1 MKNSSVERQL
11 FLCVKKLIQ
20 FGFEMFQIELSR
32 SEKRIFLPKKTS
44 FVKNKYKNTV
54 KKREN
59 SQKAQRSIEREK
71 EIQ

>member
-1 MKNSSVERQL
+1 
-11 FLCVKKLIQ
+11 
-20 FGFEMFQIELSR
+20 MFQIELSR

-54 KKREN
+54 KKGEN
-59 SQKAQRSIEREK
+59 SQKAQRGVERQK